1 MSGIIDLSQLPAPD
15 IVETVDFEVIL
26 AERKAYYLS
35 LFPKDEQAAV
45 AATLTLESEPVVKLL
60 QENAYR
66 EMVLRQR
73 VNDAGRALL
82 LAYAKSKDLE
92 QIAANYNVKRLTI
105 TKADN
110 TTVPPTPAVMESDE
124 ALKER
129 TQMAFE
135 GLSVAG
141 PREAYKFHARS
152 ADGRVADAS
161 AISPA
166 PCEAVVTILTTAE
179 DGSAEPD
186 LLPIVEAALSDED
199 VRPVGDRLTVKL
211 AKLVPYR
218 IRATLYLYPGPEAEP
233 ILVEAAKRA
242 AAYSKARRRL
252 GRDVNRSAITAA
264 LHVVGVEKVD
274 LHEPAEDIPL
284 DETRASRCLGAEIV
298 NGGTRE

>member
-1 MSGIIDLSQLPAPD
+1 MSGVIDLSQLPAPD
-15 IVETVDFEVIL
+15 IVETVDFEAIF

-35 LFPKDEQAAV
+35 LFPADERPAV
-45 AATLTLESEPVVKLL
+45 AATLALESEPVVKLL

-66 EMVLRQR
+66 EMVWRQR
-73 VNDAGRALL
+73 VNDAGRAVM
-82 LAYAKSKDLE
+82 LAFAKGTDLE

-105 TKADN
+105 KKADN
-110 TTVPPTPAVMESDE
+110 TTVPPTAAVMESDE
-124 ALKER
+124 ALLER

-161 AISPA
+161 AISPV
-166 PCEAVVTILTTAE
+166 PCEAVVTILTTSE
-179 DGSAEPD
+179 DGSAEDD

-199 VRPVGDRLTVKL
+199 IRPVGDRLTLQL
-211 AKLVPYR
+211 AKMVPYR

-233 ILVEAAKRA
+233 ILAEAAKRA

-252 GRDVNRSAITAA
+252 GRDINRSAITAA

-284 DETRASRCLGAEIV
+284 DETQAARCLGSEIF